1 MKINKTNKTKKAPK
15 GKSVTKKTRRSI
27 KRPEDINVIRKKVD
41 KYKGNLIGGLKQISE
56 LDENVQHFILFHL
69 TVNDTLY
76 NQHTN
81 PHINKYFIAL
91 EYDVDFRE
99 SIKDG
104 NDMPPYNSDRSSNC
118 PELWDFETSP
128 MIRGKILSGLQEL
141 ITGGGMRKW
150 SKVLNEISN
159 TFNEGKFQ

>member
-1 MKINKTNKTKKAPK
+1 MTKKKPNK
-15 GKSVTKKTRRSI
+15 RTTSKRSL
-27 KRPEDINVIRKKVD
+27 KRPDDINSIRKKVD

-56 LDENVQHFILFHL
+56 LDQDVQHFILFNL

-81 PHINKYFIAL
+81 SHINKYFLAL
-91 EYDVDFRE
+91 EHDEDFRK

-104 NDMPPYNSDRSSNC
+104 NEKHPYNSNASSSY
-118 PELWDFETSP
+118 PELWDFQTSP

-141 ITGGGMRKW
+141 ITGGGKKKW
-150 SKVLNEISN
+150 EKVLREISN